1 VAGNPCRSALFSV
14 DSGKGGLRRLD
25 GGRTRA
31 RTWDPMIKSQR
42 DPTCCGR
49 PRVVIV
55 KLRAVSFPLVSLVNL
70 NFVYFSPVDI
80 EQAALRT
87 YSLTL

>member
-1 VAGNPCRSALFSV
+1 
-14 DSGKGGLRRLD
+14 
-25 GGRTRA
+25 
-31 RTWDPMIKSQR
+31 
-42 DPTCCGR
+42 
-49 PRVVIV
+49 V